1 MSTKVSLNYGK
12 QHHLYQ
18 EVYDEKHVYLKV
30 YGYDFEVSK
39 DNAMIQIPI
48 ELWEKLVAEWPE
60 SKKRWIEDNSHEDF
74 SDISWLEFGSNT
86 TSTDETTIFER
97 KNEPKS

>member
-18 EVYDEKHVYLKV
+18 EVFDEKHVYLKV

-39 DNAMIQIPI
+39 DHATIQIPI
-48 ELWEKLVAEWPE
+48 ELWEKLVEEWPE
-60 SKKRWIEDNSHEDF
+60 SKKRWIQDNSQEDF
-74 SDISWLEFGSNT
+74 DTTTWLEVGSN
-86 TSTDETTIFER
+86 TSTDETIIFER
-97 KNEPKS
+97 KK

>member
-1 MSTKVSLNYGK
+1 MSTKISLNYGK

-18 EVYDEKHVYLKV
+18 EVFDDKHVYLKV
-30 YGYDFEVSK
+30 HGYDFEVSK

-60 SKKRWIEDNSHEDF
+60 AKKRWIEDNSHEDF
-74 SDISWLEFGSNT
+74 SDISWLEFGSNAG
-86 TSTDETTIFER
+86 SSDETTIFER